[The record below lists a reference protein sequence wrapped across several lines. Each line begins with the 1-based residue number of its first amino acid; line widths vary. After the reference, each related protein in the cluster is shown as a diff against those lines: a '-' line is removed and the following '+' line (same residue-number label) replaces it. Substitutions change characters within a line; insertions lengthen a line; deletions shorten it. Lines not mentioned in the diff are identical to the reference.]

1 MNNLNALN
9 QLKIKMEKK
18 SKTKKKFNKI
28 AYNLDG
34 KYFLCYCNSINV
46 LENLMEKKIKQKKN

>member
-18 SKTKKKFNKI
+18 SKTKKNLTKQHTIWMVNIFCVIVI
-28 AYNLDG
+28 A
-34 KYFLCYCNSINV
+34 
-46 LENLMEKKIKQKKN
+46 